1 MDVVGSRQ
9 RFPTP
14 NPTYVT
20 FSKTQWDAIFMAWKY
35 SLSFGHRSGGNP
47 TSLDQ
52 TQYLEK
58 AASTTNVDQTQCL
71 EKPASPEQPDGAH
84 SMNCG
89 DTYSEAS

>member
-20 FSKTQWDAIFMAWKY
+20 FFKSQWDAIFMAWKY

-52 TQYLEK
+52 IQYLEK
-58 AASTTNVDQTQCL
+58 AASTSGVDQIHCL
-71 EKPASPEQPDGAH
+71 EKPASP
-84 SMNCG
+84 
-89 DTYSEAS
+89 ASPASP